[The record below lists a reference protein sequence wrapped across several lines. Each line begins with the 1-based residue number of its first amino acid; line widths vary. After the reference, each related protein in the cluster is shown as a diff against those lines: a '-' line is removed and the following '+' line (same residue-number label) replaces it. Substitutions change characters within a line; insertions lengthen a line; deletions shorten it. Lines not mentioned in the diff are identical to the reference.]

1 MTAAQRIPVYTHF
14 FRFSEAPF
22 AITPDPAFLY
32 LSPHHHEALA
42 HLLYGTGEA
51 GGFVQ
56 LTGEVGTGKT
66 TVIRT
71 LLEQKMPEVD
81 VALILNPRQS
91 TEEFL
96 ESICDELG
104 VTYPDHASLKQLV
117 DHLNR
122 HLLAT
127 HSQGRRT
134 VLIIDEA
141 QNLAEDVLEQVR
153 LLTNLET
160 SKEKL
165 LRIMLIGQPELD
177 DLLSLPSLRQ
187 LAQRITARFHLTAL
201 DRFETAEY
209 IAHRLRVAGGDAEIF
224 TPAAMRAAYKA
235 SEGIPRRINIICDRA
250 LLAAYSAGTRT
261 VTASMVRQAGRDTA
275 PKRLKRALPALRLAW
290 IPGLAFAGMLAVAGL
305 LQFWSVDPLDS
316 APATASTPPTP
327 REAPSSPPAPA
338 STADGL
344 PALVWAPDSTPTPQ
358 SRDEAARPTQT
369 ESDEPSEAPPTAAP
383 AAQTPPLSAQ
393 ALIRETPPLGT
404 QVELLLG
411 LWDSS
416 LEIPAGTAV
425 CSAVRRISLRCLR
438 GDGSWEDLQRFD
450 RPAILTLVSA
460 SGARSHVL
468 LRGVDGPTAR
478 IVVDGALRPVERSL
492 LDLLWNG
499 EFLLFWRAEEGVDV
513 LRPGDRGP
521 QIEWLHRSMAAL
533 AGEPIIG
540 PVSDRFDPALRDRV
554 EAFQARHGLTVD
566 GHVGER
572 THLMLMQQLHP
583 DDGPR
588 LLSEEG

>member
-1 MTAAQRIPVYTHF
+1 MYTHF

-96 ESICDELG
+96 QSICDELG
-104 VTYPDHASLKQLV
+104 VAYPEQASLKQLV

-177 DLLSLPSLRQ
+177 DLLSRPSLRQ

-201 DRFETAEY
+201 DRYETAEY

-224 TPAAMRAAYKA
+224 TPAAMRAAFHA
-235 SEGIPRRINIICDRA
+235 SHGIPRRINIICDRA

-261 VTASMVRQAGRDTA
+261 VTAAMVRQAGRETA
-275 PKRLKRALPALRLAW
+275 PKRLQRALPVLRLGW
-290 IPGLAFAGMLAVAGL
+290 VPGFAFAGMLAAAAL
-305 LQFWSVDPLDS
+305 MQFWPDTPTSS
-316 APATASTPPTP
+316 APSADITPPP
-327 REAPSSPPAPA
+327 SSQARSPSSPTSNEPVDA
-338 STADGL
+338 L
-344 PALVWAPDSTPTPQ
+344 PALVWLPESAPSASPAPRADPSAQRPDIESPPRDEPKPTP
-358 SRDEAARPTQT
+358 
-369 ESDEPSEAPPTAAP
+369 AAP
-383 AAQTPPLSAQ
+383 PPLSAQ
-393 ALIRETPPLGT
+393 ALIREAPPLGT

-425 CSAVRRISLRCLR
+425 CNEVRRISLRCLR
-438 GDGSWEDLQRFD
+438 TEGNWEDLQRFD
-450 RPAILTLVSA
+450 RPAILTLVAA

-468 LRGVDGPTAR
+468 VRGIDESTVR
-478 IVVDGALRPVERSL
+478 IVLDGALRPVERSL
-492 LDLLWNG
+492 VDLLWNG
-499 EFLLFWRAEEGVDV
+499 EFLLFWRAEEGVEV

-521 QIEWLHRSMAAL
+521 QIAWLHRSMAIL

-540 PVSDRFDPALRDRV
+540 PVSDRFDDALRDRV

-572 THLMLMQQLHP
+572 THLMLMQQLDP

-588 LLSEEG
+588 LQTEEG

>member
-1 MTAAQRIPVYTHF
+1 MYTHF

-22 AITPDPAFLY
+22 SITPDPAFLY

-96 ESICDELG
+96 QSICDELG
-104 VTYPDHASLKQLV
+104 VAYPDDASLKQLV

-177 DLLSLPSLRQ
+177 DLLSRPSLRQ

-201 DRFETAEY
+201 DRYETVEY
-209 IAHRLRVAGGDAEIF
+209 IAHRLRVAGGDADIF
-224 TPAAMRAAYKA
+224 TPSALRAAFNA
-235 SEGIPRRINIICDRA
+235 SQGIPRRINIICDRA

-261 VTASMVRQAGRDTA
+261 VTAAMVRQAARETA
-275 PKRLKRALPALRLAW
+275 PKRLQRARPLLRLGW
-290 IPGLAFAGMLAVAGL
+290 IPGLAFAGMLAGAAL
-305 LQFWSVDPLDS
+305 MQLWSG
-316 APATASTPPTP
+316 
-327 REAPSSPPAPA
+327 RPSSPTPSTDAPPPPSA
-338 STADGL
+338 QERTPSPEATDAL
-344 PALVWAPDSTPTPQ
+344 PALVWMPESAPTPTQAPGDAPSAPRQ
-358 SRDEAARPTQT
+358 DSDLPPEAEGDSAA
-369 ESDEPSEAPPTAAP
+369 SDPPALSAP
-383 AAQTPPLSAQ
+383 A
-393 ALIRETPPLGT
+393 LIQETPPLGT

-411 LWDSS
+411 LWDSN

-425 CSAVRRISLRCLR
+425 CNAVRRISLRCLR
-438 GDGSWEDLQRFD
+438 AEGNWDDLQRFD
-450 RPAILTLVSA
+450 RPAILTLVAA

-468 LRGVDGPTAR
+468 VRGIDQTTAR
-478 IVVDGALRPVERSL
+478 VVLDGALRPVERSL

-499 EFLLFWRAEEGVDV
+499 EYLLFWRAEEGVDV

-521 QIEWLHRSMAAL
+521 QIEWLRRSMATL
-533 AGEPIIG
+533 TGEPIIA
-540 PVSDRFDPALRDRV
+540 PVSDRFDRALRDQV

-572 THLMLMQQLHP
+572 THLMLMQQLQP

-588 LLSEEG
+588 LLAGEG